1 MTTIRSKI
9 MHQLVKDLP
18 SHFSLQLSATST
30 NELHLDLS
38 TCCPASANSFLT
50 LTSWSWFIDL
60 RWVTGIHSVAHWR
73 QFTNKTRENI
83 WQLAQ
88 AWRDRFHTLHTGIP
102 GKPAPGSKGYYLQGL
117 WVQQSYLHSISV
129 DNLTRSGNEAHVF
142 DLIPLSSFWWMVK
155 QVKAQEKVGILGRTG
170 AGKSSLASALFR
182 LVDNSACSGSIL
194 VDGIDIAGVGLDE
207 LRQRLSI
214 IPQVCA
220 SAI

>member
-129 DNLTRSGNEAHVF
+129 DNLTRSGNA
-142 DLIPLSSFWWMVK
+142 SSCVRPDTTLLFLVNG
-155 QVKAQEKVGILGRTG
+155 Q
-170 AGKSSLASALFR
+170 AGKSTGE
-182 LVDNSACSGSIL
+182 SGHPGENRSWK
-194 VDGIDIAGVGLDE
+194 V
-207 LRQRLSI
+207 
-214 IPQVCA
+214 
-220 SAI
+220 